1 MSTISKSKGVKN
13 APTTFIQKKRA
24 EALFKKPE
32 RTPFY
37 GIIGFPSAFNLFLL
51 FQELI
56 ILFIQDIPIFGQK
69 RTKALKR
76 SLHQAGDA

>member
-1 MSTISKSKGVKN
+1 MSTISKSRGVKN

-37 GIIGFPSAFNLFLL
+37 GILRFPIETQWYKVLL
-51 FQELI
+51 EM
-56 ILFIQDIPIFGQK
+56 P
-69 RTKALKR
+69 R
-76 SLHQAGDA
+76 